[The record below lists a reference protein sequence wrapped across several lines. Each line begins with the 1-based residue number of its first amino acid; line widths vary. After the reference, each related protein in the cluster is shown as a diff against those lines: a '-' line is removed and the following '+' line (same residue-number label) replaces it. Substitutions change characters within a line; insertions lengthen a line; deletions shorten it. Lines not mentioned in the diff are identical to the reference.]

1 MSKFKGSIY
10 PPTYNKSESSPETI
24 AALKYFQTHFFFFYQ
39 QEAREIMIIGLGW
52 MQMKRVL
59 AFLAEDLFLLSVLD
73 VKIIDR
79 GLFFNHLRPGAST
92 GRPGRRLIDE
102 KTQKEE
108 SRAGRERH

>member
-1 MSKFKGSIY
+1 
-10 PPTYNKSESSPETI
+10 
-24 AALKYFQTHFFFFYQ
+24 
-39 QEAREIMIIGLGW
+39 

-59 AFLAEDLFLLSVLD
+59 DFLAEDLFLLSVLD

-79 GLFFNHLRPGAST
+79 GLFFDHLRPGAST

-108 SRAGRERH
+108 SQAGSERH

>member
-1 MSKFKGSIY
+1 MSKFKGSIH

-24 AALKYFQTHFFFFYQ
+24 AALKYFQTFIFYQ
-39 QEAREIMIIGLGW
+39 QEAREIMIIGLRW

-59 AFLAEDLFLLSVLD
+59 DFLAEDLFLLSVLD

-92 GRPGRRLIDE
+92 GRPGRRLIDK

-108 SRAGRERH
+108 SQAGSERH